1 MIIRGAEL
9 ADKPWVDK
17 NYNRFFPGNE
27 YPDFFNGEYSSPFTI
42 IDDTNNIVLVGG
54 VKMLAEAVIIT
65 DISKPVGTRY
75 DALLQALGSSI
86 SIVREMGHK
95 QFYVFVNNDEQYIKH
110 LQKFNFRLIDAKLL
124 VLDLGD

>member
-1 MIIRGAEL
+1 MIIREAKE

-17 NYNRFFPGNE
+17 NHKKFFDGNE
-27 YPDFFNGEYSSPFTI
+27 YPDFFNYSCPFTI
-42 IDDTNNIVLVGG
+42 TDDSGNIILVGG

-86 SIVREMGHK
+86 SIVKEMGHK